1 MRRRNN
7 YFIPL
12 FLLLILTSLSLI
24 LSSCNSE
31 INYMN
36 NNDEDND
43 KNNDNDKGNDEQNN
57 ANKNDNNT
65 KECFCTS
72 EYDPVCGVD
81 GKTYSNLCKAGC
93 FNVEVESI
101 GECTELRSN

>member
-1 MRRRNN
+1 
-7 YFIPL
+7 
-12 FLLLILTSLSLI
+12 
-24 LSSCNSE
+24 
-31 INYMN
+31 MN
-36 NNDEDND
+36 NNDED
-43 KNNDNDKGNDEQNN
+43 NDNDKGNDEQNN

>member
-36 NNDEDND
+36 NNDED
-43 KNNDNDKGNDEQNN
+43 NDNDKGNDEQNN